1 MRAYFH
7 SFAAVVMLMTISAA
21 RAIPVYGTFSGIVTY
36 SSDASDGY
44 YSFAYGT
51 PVTGSYEYTPDLLV
65 GGSTEFA
72 DPTASYQININ
83 GQYLQSWG
91 GNLLNLSVDANGV
104 PVSGSGIASW
114 DLHLA
119 SGSAGM
125 DAGVYFILTQVT
137 YSEPSPSYPA
147 AVPDTASTACL
158 TGIAMLSL
166 GAFGHLISR
175 PRKTR
180 PSAR

>member
-7 SFAAVVMLMTISAA
+7 SFAAVVLLMTISAA
-21 RAIPVYGTFSGIVTY
+21 KAIPVYGTFSGIVTY
-36 SSDASDGY
+36 SAQTSDGY
-44 YSFAYGT
+44 YTFAYGT
-51 PVTGSYEYTPDLLV
+51 PVTGSYEYSPDLLI
-65 GGSTEFA
+65 GGSTAFA
-72 DPTASYQININ
+72 DPTAYFQIDIN

-125 DAGVYFILTQVT
+125 DAGVYFIDAQVT
-137 YSEPSPSYPA
+137 YSTPSYADP

-158 TGIAMLSL
+158 TSVAMLSL
-166 GAFGHLISR
+166 IAFGRLISR
-175 PRKTR
+175 PRKDRT
-180 PSAR
+180 SAR